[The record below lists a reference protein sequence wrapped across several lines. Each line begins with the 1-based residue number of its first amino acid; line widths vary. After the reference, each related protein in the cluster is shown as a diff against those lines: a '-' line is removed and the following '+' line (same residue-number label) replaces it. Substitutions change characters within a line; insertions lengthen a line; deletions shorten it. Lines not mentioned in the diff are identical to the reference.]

1 MPEVIVPKIKRA
13 SIERDGIDVVVVMN
27 GRRVLDVPW
36 DAALQLA
43 RAITIQARRIEEQ
56 VKALRIID
64 DQALLIRTG
73 APFGITNHPA
83 LMKEAKKEAA
93 NNDKLRKYIPHVSDS
108 IRSKEAVGTPTIIQH
123 KPKEGQ

>member
-1 MPEVIVPKIKRA
+1 MPDIIVPKIKQA
-13 SIERDGIDVVVVMN
+13 SIERDGIDVVVVMD
-27 GRRVLDVPW
+27 GRRILDVPW

-43 RAITIQARRIEEQ
+43 RAITIQAKRIEEQ
-56 VKALRIID
+56 VKALKIID

-73 APFGITNHPA
+73 APFGLTNHPA

-108 IRSKEAVGTPTIIQH
+108 IRSREAVGTPTITLN
-123 KPKEGQ
+123 KPKEVK